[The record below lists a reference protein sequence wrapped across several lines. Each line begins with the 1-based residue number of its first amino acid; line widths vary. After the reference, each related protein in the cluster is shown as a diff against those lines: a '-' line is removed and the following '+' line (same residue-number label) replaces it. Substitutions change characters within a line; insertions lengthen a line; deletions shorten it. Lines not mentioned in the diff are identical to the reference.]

1 MREETM
7 RKDESCDTWEKVLR
21 IVGLIAVLILGV
33 WALLSA
39 AVVFL
44 AGLDTVMILTADGK
58 WYVQW
63 YVQ

>member
-1 MREETM
+1 M